1 MKFEELNISPEL
13 KAVVQELGFTA
24 MTPIQAQSIPAILDG
39 RDVIG
44 QSKTGSGKT
53 AAFTIPILE
62 KILVEQSA
70 HRDVQ
75 AMILCPTREL
85 CAQVTREVRKLGR
98 KKIGL
103 QVLEC
108 AGGVPG
114 GPQAKGLENGV
125 HIVVGTPGRVLDHLG
140 RGKLKLHA
148 LKFIVL
154 DEADRM
160 LDMGFQDEMDQIMAA
175 LPAERQSVFFSAT
188 FPPKIQKMSERFQN
202 NALMVKIE
210 QTPEDLASL
219 STVEQE
225 FHVVKGET
233 DKAECLMQILSKNK
247 PESAIIFCN
256 FKQTTFDLTS
266 ELSRLGVSVACLN
279 GDLEQRE
286 RDLVMAKF
294 RNLSVRFL
302 IATDVAARG
311 IDVSGLDLVVNFD
324 LPQKKE
330 VYTHRVG
337 RTGRAGRSGKAVSII
352 FEREKNKVPHMLA
365 MAGAANTGAGAVAGA
380 GGEGGEC
387 AISDEGSAFGAK
399 SYSLAGIPFHVY
411 EKKLPEFV
419 DLSSKMETLIV
430 LEGRKNKMRPGD
442 ILGALTGE
450 AGLKG
455 EQIGKIEI
463 HDFFAFVAVEKKVA
477 NIALNRLQTGR
488 IKGRRVRV
496 EWPR

>member
-13 KAVVQELGFTA
+13 KAVVQELGFTS
-24 MTPIQAQSIPAILDG
+24 MTPIQAQSIPAILEG

-62 KILVEQSA
+62 KIHIEQSA

-140 RGKLKLHA
+140 RGKLKLDA

-160 LDMGFQDEMDQIMAA
+160 LDMGFQDEMDQIMDA
-175 LPAERQSVFFSAT
+175 LPAQRQSVFFSAT
-188 FPPKIQKMSERFQN
+188 FPPRIQSMSERFQN

-210 QTPEDLASL
+210 QTAEDLESL
-219 STVEQE
+219 STIEQE
-225 FHVVKGET
+225 FHVVPSEN
-233 DKAECLMQILSKNK
+233 DKVECLMQILSKNQ

-266 ELSRLGVSVACLN
+266 ELNRLGVSVACLN

-324 LPQKKE
+324 LPQKKD

-365 MAGAANTGAGAVAGA
+365 MAGAAVGTSDAGLFHA
-380 GGEGGEC
+380 
-387 AISDEGSAFGAK
+387 
-399 SYSLAGIPFHVY
+399 YS
-411 EKKLPEFV
+411 KKLPQFV
-419 DLSSKMETLIV
+419 DLTSKMETLVV

-477 NIALNRLQTGR
+477 NQALNRLQTGR

-496 EWPR
+496 EWPRG

>member
-1 MKFEELNISPEL
+1 MKFEELNLSAEL
-13 KAVVQELGFTA
+13 KAVVQELGYES
-24 MTPIQAQSIPAILDG
+24 MTPIQAQSIPAILEG
-39 RDVIG
+39 RDLIG

-53 AAFTIPILE
+53 AAFTLPILD
-62 KILVEQSA
+62 KIHVEQSA

-85 CAQVTREVRKLGR
+85 CSQVTREVRKLGR

-103 QVLEC
+103 QVLEV

-160 LDMGFQDEMDQIMAA
+160 LDMGFQDEMDQVMSA
-175 LPAERQSVFFSAT
+175 LPEDRQTIFFSAT
-188 FPPKIQKMSERFQN
+188 FPKGIMKMSEHFQKD
-202 NALMVKIE
+202 ALMVKIE
-210 QTPEDLASL
+210 QTADDLASL

-225 FHVVKGET
+225 FHVVPSEN
-233 DKAECLMQILSKNK
+233 DKVESLMQILTREQ

-256 FKQTTFDLTS
+256 FKQTTFDLTRD
-266 ELSRLGVSVACLN
+266 LSRLGVSVACLN

-311 IDVSGLDLVVNFD
+311 IDVAGLDLVVNFD
-324 LPQKKE
+324 LPQKKD

-337 RTGRAGRSGKAVSII
+337 RTGRAGKSGKAVSVIL
-352 FEREKNKVPHMLA
+352 EREKSKISHMTA
-365 MAGAANTGAGAVAGA
+365 MAGAVD
-380 GGEGGEC
+380 GGKIVE
-387 AISDEGSAFGAK
+387 FAK
-399 SYSLAGIPFHVY
+399 AR
-411 EKKLPEFV
+411 PEFV
-419 DLSSKMETLIV
+419 DLSSKMETLV
-430 LEGRKNKMRPGD
+430 LLEGRKNKMRPGD
-442 ILGALTGE
+442 ILGALTGD
-450 AGLKG
+450 AGGLNG
-455 EQIGKIEI
+455 DQIGKIEI
-463 HDFFAFVAVEKKVA
+463 HDFFAFVAVEKTVA
-477 NIALNRLQTGR
+477 RTALQRLQNGR
-488 IKGRRVRV
+488 IKGRKVRV

>member
-1 MKFEELNISPEL
+1 MKFEELNISSEL
-13 KAVVQELGFTA
+13 KAVVKELGFTE
-24 MTPIQAQSIPAILDG
+24 MTPIQAQSIPEILRG
-39 RDVIG
+39 RDFIG

-62 KILVEQSA
+62 KIHIEQSA

-85 CAQVTREVRKLGR
+85 CSQVTREVRKLGR

-114 GPQAKGLENGV
+114 GPQARGLENGV

-160 LDMGFQDEMDQIMAA
+160 LDMGFQDEMDQIMDA
-175 LPAERQSVFFSAT
+175 LPAERQSIFFSAT
-188 FPPKIQKMSERFQN
+188 FPPKIVKMSERFQKD
-202 NALMVKIE
+202 ALMVKIE
-210 QTPEDLASL
+210 QTPEDVATL
-219 STVEQE
+219 STVEQL
-225 FHVVKGET
+225 FHVVPSET
-233 DKAECLMQILSKNK
+233 DKVECLMQILSKEQ

-256 FKQTTFDLTS
+256 FKQTTFDLARD
-266 ELSRLGVSVACLN
+266 LSRLGVSVACLN

-311 IDVSGLDLVVNFD
+311 IDVAGLDLVVNFD

-337 RTGRAGRSGKAVSII
+337 RTGRAGKSGKALSLII
-352 FEREKNKVPHMLA
+352 EREKTKVPHMLA
-365 MAGAANTGAGAVAGA
+365 MAGAPVAGTA
-380 GGEGGEC
+380 ASQATDSGV
-387 AISDEGSAFGAK
+387 FR
-399 SYSLAGIPFHVY
+399 VY
-411 EKKLPEFV
+411 EKKLPQYV

-442 ILGALTGE
+442 ILGALTGD

-455 EQIGKIEI
+455 DQIGKIEI

-477 NIALNRLQTGR
+477 KIALNRLQTGK

>member
-1 MKFEELNISPEL
+1 MKFEELNISVEL
-13 KAVVQELGFTA
+13 KAVVKELGFSS
-24 MTPIQAQSIPAILDG
+24 MTPIQSQTIPAILSG

-62 KILVEQSA
+62 KIHIEQSA
-70 HRDVQ
+70 QRDVQ

-114 GPQAKGLENGV
+114 GPQARGLENGV
-125 HIVVGTPGRVLDHLG
+125 HIVVGTPGRILDHLG
-140 RGKLKLHA
+140 RGKLKLDA

-175 LPAERQSVFFSAT
+175 LPGQRQSIFFSAT
-188 FPPKIQKMSERFQN
+188 FPPKIIKMSERFQE
-202 NALMVKIE
+202 NALVVKIE
-210 QTPEDLASL
+210 QSPEDLESL
-219 STVEQE
+219 STVEQL
-225 FHVVKGET
+225 FHVVQAET
-233 DKAECLMQILSKNK
+233 DKVECLMQILSKEK

-266 ELSRLGVSVACLN
+266 ELNRLGVSVACLN

-311 IDVSGLDLVVNFD
+311 IDISGLDLVVNFD

-337 RTGRAGRSGKAVSII
+337 RTGRAGRSGKAFSII
-352 FEREKNKVPHMLA
+352 FEREKNKVPHMIA
-365 MAGAANTGAGAVAGA
+365 MAGAS
-380 GGEGGEC
+380 EDS
-387 AISDEGSAFGAK
+387 IQFF
-399 SYSLAGIPFHVY
+399 PF
-411 EKKLPEFV
+411 EKKLPQYV

-442 ILGALTGE
+442 ILGALTGD

-463 HDFFAFVAVEKKVA
+463 HDFFAFVAVDKKVA
-477 NIALNRLQTGR
+477 SLALNRLQTGK

>member
-85 CAQVTREVRKLGR
+85 CSQVTREVRKLGR

-210 QTPEDLASL
+210 QTPEDIASL

-225 FHVVKGET
+225 FHVVPSDH
-233 DKAECLMQILSKNK
+233 DKTECLMQILSKNK

-266 ELSRLGVSVACLN
+266 DLSRLGVSVACLN

-302 IATDVAARG
+302 VATDVAARG
-311 IDVSGLDLVVNFD
+311 IDVAGLDLVVNYD

-330 VYTHRVG
+330 VFTHRVG
-337 RTGRAGRSGKAVSII
+337 RTGRAGKSGKAVSII
-352 FEREKNKVPHMLA
+352 IEREKNKVPHMLA
-365 MAGAANTGAGAVAGA
+365 MAGAANAAGAAGA
-380 GGEGGEC
+380 NS
-387 AISDEGSAFGAK
+387 ASDDGVAFGAK
-399 SYSLAGIPFHVY
+399 SSSVAGIPFHVY
-411 EKKLPEFV
+411 AKKLPEFV
-419 DLSSKMETLIV
+419 DLSSKMETLVV

-463 HDFFAFVAVEKKVA
+463 HDFFAFVAVEKKSA

>member
-1 MKFEELNISPEL
+1 
-13 KAVVQELGFTA
+13 
-24 MTPIQAQSIPAILDG
+24 
-39 RDVIG
+39 
-44 QSKTGSGKT
+44 
-53 AAFTIPILE
+53 
-62 KILVEQSA
+62 
-70 HRDVQ
+70 
-75 AMILCPTREL
+75 
-85 CAQVTREVRKLGR
+85 
-98 KKIGL
+98 
-103 QVLEC
+103 
-108 AGGVPG
+108 
-114 GPQAKGLENGV
+114 
-125 HIVVGTPGRVLDHLG
+125 
-140 RGKLKLHA
+140 
-148 LKFIVL
+148 
-154 DEADRM
+154 M

-188 FPPKIQKMSERFQN
+188 FPPKIQKMSERFQKD
-202 NALMVKIE
+202 ALMVKIE
-210 QTPEDLASL
+210 QTPEDIASL

-225 FHVVKGET
+225 FHVVPSDH
-233 DKAECLMQILSKNK
+233 DKTECLMQILSKNK

-266 ELSRLGVSVACLN
+266 DLSRLGVSVACLN

-302 IATDVAARG
+302 VATDVAARG
-311 IDVSGLDLVVNFD
+311 IDVAGLDLVVNYD

-330 VYTHRVG
+330 VFTHRVG
-337 RTGRAGRSGKAVSII
+337 RTGRAGKSGKAVSII
-352 FEREKNKVPHMLA
+352 IEREKNKVPHMLA
-365 MAGAANTGAGAVAGA
+365 MAGAANAGAGAANAANV
-380 GGEGGEC
+380 
-387 AISDEGSAFGAK
+387 SDSDGSGSGSGSGSATFGAK
-399 SYSLAGIPFHVY
+399 VSPLAGIPFHRY

-419 DLSSKMETLIV
+419 DLSSKMETLVV

-477 NIALNRLQTGR
+477 TLALNRLQTGR